1 MKVQERR
8 LAKLEGANASALSL
22 SFELR
27 RWLGEQSRPD
37 GVSRLPTPDDDGTG
51 FDVAPVSYTSDIP
64 LLGRWGTPLLFG
76 PGSIHVAHTPG
87 EYIDV
92 HELRASV
99 ETYVRLVRELLAA

>member
-51 FDVAPVSYTSDIP
+51 FDVAP
-64 LLGRWGTPLLFG
+64 
-76 PGSIHVAHTPG
+76 
-87 EYIDV
+87 
-92 HELRASV
+92 ELRNWLRNRGCGLES
-99 ETYVRLVRELLAA
+99 